1 MLDLF
6 LLMINQLITFFFL
19 ILLIFTINTNQLSA
33 TTNELPEC
41 IVITHCV
48 RENFIVNDVENAFK
62 KATKIVSE
70 SARTKIVERTNSY
83 IHAEAKTKWRRYT
96 DDLLLKAIP
105 EKGIIQVRS
114 ESRVGV
120 GDNGVNQKRVDD
132 LSYRLMKEADIPS

>member
-1 MLDLF
+1 
-6 LLMINQLITFFFL
+6 MINQFFTFFFS
-19 ILLIFTINTNQLSA
+19 ILFLVMVNPHQAYA
-33 TTNELPEC
+33 TTTDLPDC
-41 IVITHCV
+41 VVITHCV
-48 RENFIVNDVENAFK
+48 REDFKVNDLENAFR

-70 SARTKIVERTNSY
+70 TKRTKIVEKTDSF

-105 EKGIIQVRS
+105 EKNIIQVRS

-132 LSYRLMKEADIPS
+132 FAYRLMTERDLTN

>member
-1 MLDLF
+1 MMIKQVITCILSILF
-6 LLMINQLITFFFL
+6 VVTLTPYKAN
-19 ILLIFTINTNQLSA
+19 S
-33 TTNELPEC
+33 TTNDLPEC
-41 IVITHCV
+41 VVITHCV
-48 RENFIVNDVENAFK
+48 REDFKVNDIENAFK

-70 SARTKIVERTNSY
+70 TARTKIVEKTDSY

-120 GDNGVNQKRVDD
+120 GDNGVNKKRVDD
-132 LSYRLMKEADIPS
+132 FAYRLMTERDNTN

>member
-1 MLDLF
+1 MIKVVITSFLSILF
-6 LLMINQLITFFFL
+6 VVTHTPNKV
-19 ILLIFTINTNQLSA
+19 NA
-33 TTNELPEC
+33 TTNDLPDC
-41 IVITHCV
+41 VVITHCV
-48 RENFIVNDVENAFK
+48 REDFKVSDLENAFK

-70 SARTKIVERTNSY
+70 TERTKIVEKTDSY

-120 GDNGVNQKRVDD
+120 GDNGVNKKRVDD
-132 LSYRLMKEADIPS
+132 FAYRLMTERDNTN

>member
-1 MLDLF
+1 MIKQVITCILSILF
-6 LLMINQLITFFFL
+6 VVTLTPNKV
-19 ILLIFTINTNQLSA
+19 NA
-33 TTNELPEC
+33 TTNDLPEC
-41 IVITHCV
+41 VVITHCV
-48 RENFIVNDVENAFK
+48 REDFKVNDVENAFK

-70 SARTKIVERTNSY
+70 TARTKIVEKTDSY

-120 GDNGVNQKRVDD
+120 GDNGVNKKRVDD
-132 LSYRLMKEADIPS
+132 FAYRLMTERDNTN

>member
-1 MLDLF
+1 MNKIKIAITGCLGRMGQQITKSSKLDKKFKLVA
-6 LLMINQLITFFFL
+6 LTENRKINRKIYG
-19 ILLIFTINTNQLSA
+19 IKP
-33 TTNELPEC
+33 EL
-41 IVITHCV
+41 
-48 RENFIVNDVENAFK
+48 NDENAFK

-70 SARTKIVERTNSY
+70 TARTKIVEKTDSF

-132 LSYRLMKEADIPS
+132 FAYRLMIEREITN